1 MEHESLVTTHSP
13 QEEIDDLKSLTA
25 PPLQSNTLHYKAIQV
40 VLQLK
45 NPKANQKG
53 EILKKNMNLAFLF
66 SLTVVEPTS
75 YEEATQ
81 TIEWNLSMKRK
92 LQPLKEITHELVDLP
107 QDKKSIGFKL
117 IFKTKLNADGSI
129 HKYKARLV
137 AKGYAQ

>member
-1 MEHESLVTTHSP
+1 
-13 QEEIDDLKSLTA
+13 
-25 PPLQSNTLHYKAIQV
+25 
-40 VLQLK
+40 
-45 NPKANQKG
+45 
-53 EILKKNMNLAFLF
+53 MNLAFLF